1 MRHEI
6 ASHTVV
12 GVIQQNSHDTSL
24 LEWSKIHRT
33 GAVTSDAE
41 PAIFASLRL
50 SVTQAVSLRR
60 N

>member
-1 MRHEI
+1 
-6 ASHTVV
+6 
-12 GVIQQNSHDTSL
+12 L
-24 LEWSKIHRT
+24 LEWSKIHRK

-60 N
+60 D